1 MKEHGSLKTMTVLEE
16 KTVLR
21 LNERKLVP
29 SLGPRRAHVNV
40 MLDCIVFVMRSGV
53 CMAQSA
59 L

>member
-1 MKEHGSLKTMTVLEE
+1 MTVLEE